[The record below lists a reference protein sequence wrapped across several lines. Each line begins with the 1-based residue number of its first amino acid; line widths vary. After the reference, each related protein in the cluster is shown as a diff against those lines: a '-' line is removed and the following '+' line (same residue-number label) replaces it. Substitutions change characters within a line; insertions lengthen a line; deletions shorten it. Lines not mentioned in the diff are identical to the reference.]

1 MGCTASVHAEPL
13 TYENMRSKVQT
24 IEVLKTRLD
33 ETRMQI
39 YNSNE
44 KYSREE
50 SELRRKVS
58 QLDFD
63 ARCAQTQLKNVE
75 SDKRILTAE
84 VSELK
89 RDNIRLRLEKVTPEG
104 ANQRRRIVGTS
115 RQPFLCPITQ
125 DIMRDPV
132 ILVESGHTFE
142 RVAIET
148 WFKRNNTNPVTN
160 LVARNKVLTPN
171 RALADAIRER
181 FPDVL
186 ARDIVAADE

>member
-1 MGCTASVHAEPL
+1 MHAEPL
-13 TYENMRSKVQT
+13 TYENLRSKVQT
-24 IEVLKTRLD
+24 IEVLQTRLD

-39 YNSNE
+39 YNSKE

-148 WFKRNNTNPVTN
+148 WFERNNTNPVTN